1 MGFPLSDDRGPSG
14 PPRLGLCPSE
24 LLSASSPPRAPD
36 SHRKG
41 DYSVSLAIYAP
52 RPTSPQPP
60 LGHSYSNQKQQLWSP
75 SPTRALLF
83 QARHKLFPLL
93 LMSYSCVQIP
103 SRIPLSFCKRK
114 LVTVFQKL
122 LEPLSRC
129 SFLLWLQPFVFWEL
143 LDSSWSAPS
152 NDAQVEATMVNVFLP
167 QDWLNPHV
175 TLEGGGGGALQ
186 WKLNVFLFYIL
197 GANRIP

>member
-1 MGFPLSDDRGPSG
+1 MVPKPHTSSALSGK
-14 PPRLGLCPSE
+14 
-24 LLSASSPPRAPD
+24 AQAISSPPDA
-36 SHRKG
+36 STEH
-41 DYSVSLAIYAP
+41 
-52 RPTSPQPP
+52 
-60 LGHSYSNQKQQLWSP
+60 
-75 SPTRALLF
+75 
-83 QARHKLFPLL
+83 
-93 LMSYSCVQIP
+93 SCVQIP

-152 NDAQVEATMVNVFLP
+152 NDAQVEATMVNVFLSR
-167 QDWLNPHV
+167 DWLIPHV
-175 TLEGGGGGALQ
+175 TLEGRGRRFTMETECF
-186 WKLNVFLFYIL
+186 FLFYIL